1 MIRKSQRQKKK
12 KKKREKNSC
21 QWQLL
26 SLCGTGSESAFTLLR
41 FTKSTKAPEHVC
53 LIRITKQ
60 LIGLRAFT
68 RMINTDIL
76 QYFLHSA
83 LIDSGMKKFLPIY
96 ICHFMFVD

>member
-12 KKKREKNSC
+12 KKKRKKNSC

>member
-12 KKKREKNSC
+12 KKKRKKNSC

-96 ICHFMFVD
+96 ICYFMFVD